1 MQACL
6 LAISARTPSRRHR
19 HDRHRFGT
27 MQGSVSNRRTCDCRA
42 GPAAMCGPRPSWP
55 LAPAPHVHTPPPG
68 FAGAPDL
75 GNSLAC
81 NIVSTLF
88 RDGAVR
94 LAITAAN
101 VCCSSMPGGC
111 WLCAVLTSSAD
122 VVVRA
127 PPCAR
132 LRPARF
138 SKLCQILTVRGTV
151 GGQGGGGRSQ
161 RLNSLESGCP
171 AQGCAGA
178 GRCSREGRPV
188 STRATMRVGSA
199 QDEDFE
205 DFESRVDDVGDLSR
219 PPLAPMHA

>member
-111 WLCAVLTSSAD
+111 WLCAVLTSSAG

-127 PPCAR
+127 PPCAC
-132 LRPARF
+132 LRPARCF
-138 SKLCQILTVRGTV
+138 GVDRLSESHQLTIVV
-151 GGQGGGGRSQ
+151 LQ
-161 RLNSLESGCP
+161 SLSG
-171 AQGCAGA
+171 
-178 GRCSREGRPV
+178 SVEEGR
-188 STRATMRVGSA
+188 
-199 QDEDFE
+199 
-205 DFESRVDDVGDLSR
+205 LSR
-219 PPLAPMHA
+219 QSLVD

>member
-151 GGQGGGGRSQ
+151 GSR
-161 RLNSLESGCP
+161 RRRLESTLEFIRKRLP
-171 AQGCAGA
+171 
-178 GRCSREGRPV
+178 R
-188 STRATMRVGSA
+188 TRQRRRRT
-199 QDEDFE
+199 
-205 DFESRVDDVGDLSR
+205 L
-219 PPLAPMHA
+219 

>member
-111 WLCAVLTSSAD
+111 WLCAVLTSSAG

-127 PPCAR
+127 PPCAC
-132 LRPARF
+132 LRPARL
-138 SKLCQILTVRGTV
+138 SKIIKVRGTV
-151 GGQGGGGRSQ
+151 GSRSES
-161 RLNSLESGCP
+161 SLESRR
-171 AQGCAGA
+171 
-178 GRCSREGRPV
+178 GRQE
-188 STRATMRVGSA
+188 STLEFIRKRLPRTR
-199 QDEDFE
+199 Q
-205 DFESRVDDVGDLSR
+205 RRRRTL
-219 PPLAPMHA
+219 